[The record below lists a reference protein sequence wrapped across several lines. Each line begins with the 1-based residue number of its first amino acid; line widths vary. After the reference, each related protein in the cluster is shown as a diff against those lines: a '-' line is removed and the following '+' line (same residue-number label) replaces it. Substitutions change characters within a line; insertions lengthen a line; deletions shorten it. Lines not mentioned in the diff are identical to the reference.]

1 MDEEHIEVT
10 RWIELDLEPD
20 VVWDVIGVGE
30 RWADWM
36 VDVSALEVAP
46 GSTGHVV
53 DAGERREVR
62 IDEIVVGAR
71 VAFEWWPAGRPD
83 QASSVELRIVH
94 VPRRTVLEVV
104 ETFPARRA
112 LSASVATSRWVLRAQ
127 HLSAGR
133 RLLVAA

>member
-1 MDEEHIEVT
+1 MHEERIEVT

-20 VVWDVIGVGE
+20 EVWDVIGEGE

-53 DAGERREVR
+53 DAGEHREVR
-62 IDEIVVGAR
+62 IDEIVVGER

-83 QASSVELRIVH
+83 AASSVELRIVH

-104 ETFPARRA
+104 ETFPVRLD

-127 HLSAGR
+127 HLSAR
-133 RLLVAA
+133 RWLLLAA

>member
-1 MDEEHIEVT
+1 MHEERIEVT

-20 VVWDVIGVGE
+20 EVWDVIGEGE

-53 DAGERREVR
+53 DAGEHREVR
-62 IDEIVVGAR
+62 IDEIVVGER

-83 QASSVELRIVH
+83 AASSVELRIVH

-104 ETFPARRA
+104 ETFPVRLD

-127 HLSAGR
+127 HLSAR
-133 RLLVAA
+133 RGLLLAA